1 MKKEVPDA
9 QQIVLAAEENTQN
22 QQVMANKDGSTFLV
36 TGEDAAIYQVAGKYC
51 EGQTILISQDDQDGE
66 PQ

>member
-22 QQVMANKDGSTFLV
+22 QQVMANKDGSAFLV
-36 TGEDAAIYQVAGKYC
+36 TGEDAAIYQVASKDC
-51 EGQTILISQDDQDGE
+51 EGQTILIAQDDQDGE
-66 PQ
+66 QQ